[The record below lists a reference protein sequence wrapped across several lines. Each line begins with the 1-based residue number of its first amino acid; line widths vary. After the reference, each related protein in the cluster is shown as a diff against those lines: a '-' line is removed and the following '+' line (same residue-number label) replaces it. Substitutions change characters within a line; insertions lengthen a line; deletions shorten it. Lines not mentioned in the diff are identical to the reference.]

1 MVQSLSF
8 TDKLIVVTGAAQ
20 RIGVAVARSL
30 IGAGAVVV
38 GFDIQPDKLELVRA
52 ELSPQRF
59 NPYEVDVSD
68 SLTVDKH
75 IQHIERSLGPIRG
88 FNAGLGEFYRLL
100 RRSMYRRRFQHD

>member
-30 IGAGAVVV
+30 VRAGAVVA

-75 IQHIERSLGPIRG
+75 IQHIVGPIRG